1 LGIFRPENNNSE
13 MKKFLL
19 LGIFGLI
26 LGFGFTVPAL
36 AGAQIIN
43 MDDQAM
49 LAIAVTRLGELEQQ
63 FVLVADTGAPTLSA
77 ADRVLLLQA
86 LSQLATILSTV
97 EQRLATNQ
105 IPAEKQPAIKATI
118 ENMRTTLASMGT
130 TLASMNANSNVATQP
145 EAAPY
150 APIAQA
156 PATRAP
162 QAPQAPLPIAQAPSV
177 PSNPLQEETA
187 NVSDAARNWTE
198 SWNFWLIL
206 LLVAVAGAA
215 GVLLRR
221 RSGPTASIAAV
232 PPSPPSKPTPPPQ
245 EPQNPNQS

>member
-1 LGIFRPENNNSE
+1 
-13 MKKFLL
+13 MKKLLL
-19 LGIFGLI
+19 LGIFGFI
-26 LGFGFTVPAL
+26 LGFGSTVPAL

-77 ADRVLLLQA
+77 ADRALLMQA

-105 IPAEKQPAIKATI
+105 IPAEKQPAIRATI

-130 TLASMNANSNVATQP
+130 TIASISANGNVAVEP
-145 EAAPY
+145 EAAPS

-156 PATRAP
+156 PARTRVPQAAP
-162 QAPQAPLPIAQAPSV
+162 QAPDDIAQAPSV
-177 PSNPLQEETA
+177 PSNPSQGETA

-206 LLVAVAGAA
+206 LLVAIAGAA

-221 RSGPTASIAAV
+221 RSGSTTSIASA
-232 PPSPPSKPTPPPQ
+232 PPSPPAKPTPPPQ

>member
-1 LGIFRPENNNSE
+1 
-13 MKKFLL
+13 MKKILL
-19 LGIFGLI
+19 LGIFGFI

-49 LAIAVTRLGELEQQ
+49 LAIAVTRLGELEQR
-63 FVLVADTGAPTLSA
+63 FVVVADTGAPTLSA
-77 ADRVLLLQA
+77 ADRALLLQA

-105 IPAEKQPAIKATI
+105 IPAEKQPVIRATI
-118 ENMRTTLASMGT
+118 ENMRTTLASMST
-130 TLASMNANSNVATQP
+130 SLAAMSANGNIAAEP
-145 EAAPY
+145 EAAPS

-156 PATRAP
+156 PVTRVP
-162 QAPQAPLPIAQAPSV
+162 QAAPRVPDEIAQAPSV
-177 PSNPLQEETA
+177 PSDPLQDETA
-187 NVSDAARNWTE
+187 NVSDTARNWTE

-206 LLVAVAGAA
+206 LLVAIAGAA

-221 RSGPTASIAAV
+221 RSGPTASIASA
-232 PPSPPSKPTPPPQ
+232 PPTPPSKPTPPPH